1 MYDLQPYLKTID
13 EVIARGPYRD
23 TWESLSTYQ
32 VPEWYRNAKFGI
44 FVHWGIFSVPAF
56 GNEWYPRNMYIQDS
70 PEYEHHIKTYGPHKD
85 FGYKDFIPM
94 FRESALIRS
103 NGRICSRKREPGM
116 WFRLRNFMMD
126 SRCIKVKYLTGMPM
140 RWDRSG
146 MCWERS
152 AQAVRSEEW
161 HWVHPVTGL
170 SIGFLWER
178 GRSLT
183 AMSRILWN
191 GAIFTGPQ
199 CREAIHRI
207 FIASRNRR
215 RSLCRI
221 GWYVPAN

>member
-13 EVIARGPYRD
+13 EVIARGLIGTHGSHCLPIRFQNG
-23 TWESLSTYQ
+23 TETQNSGFLSTGGSSAFLRLETNGIQ
-32 VPEWYRNAKFGI
+32 EICIFRILLNTNIISRPMGRIRILGIRILSPCFG
-44 FVHWGIFSVPAF
+44 
-56 GNEWYPRNMYIQDS
+56 
-70 PEYEHHIKTYGPHKD
+70 
-85 FGYKDFIPM
+85 
-94 FRESALIRS
+94 ESALIRS

-170 SIGFLWER
+170 SIGFYGKGE
-178 GRSLT
+178 G
-183 AMSRILWN
+183 
-191 GAIFTGPQ
+191 
-199 CREAIHRI
+199 
-207 FIASRNRR
+207 
-215 RSLCRI
+215 
-221 GWYVPAN
+221 V